1 VFSSP
6 FICSVARSPL
16 QRLSLE
22 RVSPLQRLSLERISP
37 LYLCQCQYSG
47 EVGNENVWWNKSY
60 GLISNISIT
69 ISCFLKQQTHITF
82 KFLVLWGW
90 REVLLKPARRV
101 VERGRL
107 HALMG
112 EGWVKGGLPGPYHTL
127 PCFPFSVHVN
137 GWSSGKQLG
146 VLISSAGVRIS
157 AMSKYNYIYKIF

>member
-6 FICSVARSPL
+6 FICSVARSPLQRLSLERVSPL

-90 REVLLKPARRV
+90 REVLLKPARSV
-101 VERGRL
+101 VERERL

-112 EGWVKGGLPGPYHTL
+112 EGWVKGGLPGPYHTR
-127 PCFPFSVHVN
+127 PCFPFSVYVN
-137 GWSSGKQLG
+137 GWSSG
-146 VLISSAGVRIS
+146 
-157 AMSKYNYIYKIF
+157 